1 MANLFFP
8 QLSSGALAQYP
19 IRKTQV
25 ARSVKNILPDGR
37 MILLPDPGAA
47 RLLWELSYSDLA
59 ATDIAALQFLY
70 SACSGPLRAFTFIDP
85 TENMLAWSSDFTQ
98 QGWQVSSQMKLAGG
112 TEDPEGANTAF
123 TVTNLGQAPQQISQS
138 LAVPAGYQYS
148 VSVYASSNQVSNVTL
163 VLSGSSAQES
173 KTFGVGPNWA
183 RLSLAAQLADPG
195 FTLTVSISL
204 DPGQQVQLYG
214 IQLEPQLAPSRYRPT
229 GLRCGVYPDA
239 HWATDEFVVAAQA
252 PNLFSTAFSIETAI

>member
-59 ATDIAALQFLY
+59 PADIAALQFLY
-70 SACSGPLRAFTFIDP
+70 SSCSGPLRAFTFIDP
-85 TENMLAWSSDFTQ
+85 TGNMLAWSSDLTQ
-98 QGWQVSSQMKLAGG
+98 QTWQISSQIKVSGG
-112 TEDPEGANTAF
+112 AQDPEGGSAAF
-123 TVTNLGQAPQQISQS
+123 TLANLGQAPQQISQT
-138 LAVPAGYQYS
+138 LAVPANYQYCF
-148 VSVYASSNQVSNVTL
+148 SVYASSSRASNITL
-163 VLSGSSAQES
+163 AFAGSSAQET
-173 KTFGVGPNWA
+173 KAFGLGRDWA
-183 RLSLAAQLADPG
+183 RLSFAGKLADPG

-204 DPGQQVQLYG
+204 EPGQQVQLYG
-214 IQLEPQLAPSRYRPT
+214 IQLQPQLAPSRYRPT
-229 GLRCGVYPDA
+229 AQRGGVYPNA
-239 HWATDEFVVAAQA
+239 HWATEELVIAAQA